1 MGSKKS
7 ASHATIRFKDT
18 LEAKVGQKE
27 TGTATLATTS
37 VLSDVKFASSNS
49 LNTEDAEVW
58 LANHNEF
65 LQTIYVVS
73 DTPQP
78 CTVLAMVV
86 DVEGV
91 R

>member
-7 ASHATIRFKDT
+7 APHATIRFKDT
-18 LEAKVGQKE
+18 LEAKVGQTR
-27 TGTATLATTS
+27 TGTHGATNAPNLG
-37 VLSDVKFASSNS
+37 DVKFASSNS

-65 LQTIYVVS
+65 FQTIYVVS

-91 R
+91 

>member
-7 ASHATIRFKDT
+7 IPHATIRFKDT

-27 TGTATLATTS
+27 TGT
-37 VLSDVKFASSNS
+37 DNVKFASSSS

-65 LQTIYVVS
+65 LQTVYIVS

-91 R
+91 

>member
-27 TGTATLATTS
+27 TGTFGTNSTS
-37 VLSDVKFASSNS
+37 VLDDVKFGSTAS

-91 R
+91 